1 MAWTPKTL
9 TPPLPQEAQDVV
21 DAISAIT
28 GTVGGVLSTFSTLL
42 DAAKIFFTAGTDLFT
57 LIVTTLI
64 TEAENLNNDF
74 FGSGAFQLIVDPFSV
89 ASLRFLEEGNG
100 KDQYGI
106 PFMTPR
112 DAISQAVRSL
122 DDTGDIN
129 RPVFSDSAN
138 IAAFGILVTAPDI
151 RAFIALM
158 EALLTVWTLDDIEF
172 IINRTKSKANPPPK
186 KSVPVDWTS
195 LRFNQIKAL
204 GDIQRENNKAL
215 AIARGYL
222 NIGDNVITQLIDTI
236 QRKVDVLNDSVATFQ
251 AVIDAITAASG
262 IPNVFVLDV
271 PIGPGGTNR
280 LKKELRDPALESLFQ
295 NKYTLMLL
303 YVGGGPSAVGVDNI
317 RKLIV

>member
-9 TPPLPQEAQDVV
+9 TPPLPPGAADVV
-21 DAISAIT
+21 NAISTAT
-28 GTVGGVLSTFSTLL
+28 TSVSGALTAFSTLL
-42 DAAKIFFTAGTDLFT
+42 DAAKVFFTAGTDVFQF
-57 LIVTTLI
+57 IVNTII

-74 FGSGAFQLIVDPFSV
+74 FGSGAFQLIVSPFDV
-89 ASLRFLEEGNG
+89 AGPRFLEEGAG
-100 KDQYGI
+100 KDQFGI
-106 PFMTPR
+106 PFLTPR

-122 DDTGDIN
+122 DDTGDAN
-129 RPVFSDSAN
+129 RPIFSDSAN
-138 IAAFGILVTAPDI
+138 IAAFGLLITAPDVK
-151 RAFIALM
+151 AFITLM
-158 EALLTVWTLDDIEF
+158 QALLSVWTLDDLVF
-172 IINRTKSKANPPPK
+172 IINRTQAKATPPPK

-204 GDIQRENNKAL
+204 ADIQRENNKAL

-222 NIGDNVITQLIDTI
+222 NVGDNVITQLIDTI

-251 AVIDAITAASG
+251 FVIDALVAAAG

-271 PIGPGGTNR
+271 PLGPGGVRR
-280 LKKELRDPALESLFQ
+280 LKEELRDPALESLLL

-317 RKLIV
+317 RQLVV